1 MDTTRESHFVV
12 KEKEKELK
20 TNWYAVYTRP
30 RFEKQVLKG
39 LVDQGIEGY
48 LPLIKTMRQWSD
60 RKKMVEVPLF
70 SSYVF
75 VHINRSSYDQ
85 VLQTHGVVK
94 YIAFEGKAAT
104 IPSDQIDNL
113 KIIIDSNDK
122 VETTW
127 ESRRKGDQV
136 IVIAAMFGIVCG
148 FGSILVTEYMD
159 DSFRSV
165 EEVQRVLKLPVL
177 GTIPKTV
184 SHFAWERKKKGRM
197 KTGRQVVG
205 TRAV

>member
-70 SSYVF
+70 TSYVF

-94 YIAFEGKAAT
+94 YITFEGKAAS

-113 KIIIDSNDK
+113 KIIIDSNEK

-136 IVIAAMFGIVCG
+136 IVTA
-148 FGSILVTEYMD
+148 GSLKGLKGELITE
-159 DSFRSV
+159 
-165 EEVQRVLKLPVL
+165 
-177 GTIPKTV
+177 GN
-184 SHFAWERKKKGRM
+184 RKKVLVRIQGIDQNLTVEVHSSLIETIRE
-197 KTGRQVVG
+197 G
-205 TRAV
+205 

>member
-39 LVDQGIEGY
+39 LLDQGIEGY

-94 YIAFEGKAAT
+94 YITFEGKAAT
-104 IPSDQIDNL
+104 IPSDQIDSL
-113 KIIIDSNDK
+113 KIIIDSNEK

-136 IVIAAMFGIVCG
+136 IVTA
-148 FGSILVTEYMD
+148 GSLKGLKGELITE
-159 DSFRSV
+159 
-165 EEVQRVLKLPVL
+165 
-177 GTIPKTV
+177 GN
-184 SHFAWERKKKGRM
+184 RKKVLVRIQGIDQNLTVEVHSSLIEAIRE
-197 KTGRQVVG
+197 G
-205 TRAV
+205 

>member
-1 MDTTRESHFVV
+1 MDTTRESHIVV
-12 KEKEKELK
+12 KEKEKELE

-39 LVDQGIEGY
+39 LLDQGIEGY

-94 YIAFEGKAAT
+94 YISFEGKAAT

-113 KIIIDSNDK
+113 KIIIDSNEK
-122 VETTW
+122 VETIW

-136 IVIAAMFGIVCG
+136 IVTA
-148 FGSILVTEYMD
+148 GSLKGLKGELITEGD
-159 DSFRSV
+159 
-165 EEVQRVLKLPVL
+165 
-177 GTIPKTV
+177 
-184 SHFAWERKKKGRM
+184 RKKVMVRIESINQNLTVEVHSSLIEAIKES
-197 KTGRQVVG
+197 
-205 TRAV
+205 